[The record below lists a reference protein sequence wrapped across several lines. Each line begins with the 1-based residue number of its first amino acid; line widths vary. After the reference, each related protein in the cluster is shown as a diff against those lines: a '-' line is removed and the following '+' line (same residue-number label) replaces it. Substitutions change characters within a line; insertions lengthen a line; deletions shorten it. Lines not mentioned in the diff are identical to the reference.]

1 MPPAP
6 FCFSYLW
13 DRFPLFFFAKLA
25 CNCNPLDLCS
35 WVSGITDVSHYAQL

>member
-13 DRFPLFFFAKLA
+13 DRFPPFFFCQVGL
-25 CNCNPLDLCS
+25 
-35 WVSGITDVSHYAQL
+35 